1 MIITSM
7 RPPLALRQ
15 MVLVKDKLPKYLLM
29 PKVSLLRHYVL
40 GSSPQNAAA
49 PPMKH
54 WSTHEPELTWS
65 YFFLAPPWLFVK
77 LTGLYSGSRKPP
89 ERSVVSLTSLPVD

>member
-7 RPPLALRQ
+7 RPLALRQ

-49 PPMKH
+49 P
-54 WSTHEPELTWS
+54 L
-65 YFFLAPPWLFVK
+65 
-77 LTGLYSGSRKPP
+77 
-89 ERSVVSLTSLPVD
+89 

>member
-1 MIITSM
+1 M

-65 YFFLAPPWLFVK
+65 YFFWRRLGCL
-77 LTGLYSGSRKPP
+77 SN
-89 ERSVVSLTSLPVD
+89 